1 MAEPPV
7 SPRSKKNQQ
16 NLLDQDI
23 ESMGFIQLKARC
35 GMEGLSTFG
44 TKKQLLGRL
53 RQHLQKQ
60 GNSVNSNNNGNSN
73 ANGTTKNKLKTDHNV
88 MTKPNGAKHKKKNY
102 STQVNSYQNS
112 QPKKNITNNNN
123 NNNNGNKFN
132 NNMNNKMNNNGNN
145 TINKPKRNSN
155 NNSPVKSNKNANT
168 SWNAYNP
175 DEDPELQDVDP
186 DKDDFFKPIATGND
200 SDDGQPERRPMGS
213 VIYNRGPEPKK
224 LIPSIL
230 ENTIWYI
237 LIFDIYIDID
247 INTEPLQILL
257 EH

>member
-16 NLLDQDI
+16 NLLEQDI

-60 GNSVNSNNNGNSN
+60 GNGVTSNNNNNSNGNS
-73 ANGTTKNKLKTDHNV
+73 KNKLKTDHNV

-112 QPKKNITNNNN
+112 QPKKNINS
-123 NNNNGNKFN
+123 NNNNG
-132 NNMNNKMNNNGNN
+132 
-145 TINKPKRNSN
+145 INKTKRNSN
-155 NNSPVKSNKNANT
+155 NNTPVSRNSNNNTPVKSNNNGNS

-186 DKDDFFKPIATGND
+186 EKDDFFKPIATGNNDD
-200 SDDGQPERRPMGS
+200 SDDEPNRQGS
-213 VIYNRGPEPKK
+213 VIYNRGPKPKK
-224 LIPSIL
+224 LISNI
-230 ENTIWYI
+230 EYTFAN
-237 LIFDIYIDID
+237 IFVLHCNSVNIRTQSNYKS
-247 INTEPLQILL
+247 NWCLS
-257 EH
+257 